1 ITRTLTSAAGTA
13 LTAKKA
19 LEYGVAIHLSGG
31 YHHAHKEFGSGFCL
45 FNDLVIAARQALEV
59 EHVDIVLIIV
69 SDVHHGDGT
78 ATLCDDEPYIITLA

>member
-1 ITRTLTSAAGTA
+1 HDEEYVELLVSGNMPAAKMRRIGFPWSESLITRTLTSAAGTA

-59 EHVDIVLIIV
+59 
-69 SDVHHGDGT
+69 
-78 ATLCDDEPYIITLA
+78 